1 MTTLELLYFYPLVTF
16 VKSSQQLL
24 LEKCWPARVAMS
36 EDKKEIKLK
45 TVTMDMQL
53 GVRSIFQNH
62 PIEGSDF
69 YLTFILKI
77 LMVKVVNWHM
87 CSSQK
92 R

>member
-1 MTTLELLYFYPLVTF
+1 MTTLELLYFYPLVTL
-16 VKSSQQLL
+16 SNLL
-24 LEKCWPARVAMS
+24 NSCYWKMLACQSCNEWRQKGNQ
-36 EDKKEIKLK
+36 IKDSHNGYAVGGPVNIPK
-45 TVTMDMQL
+45 TSD
-53 GVRSIFQNH
+53 R
-62 PIEGSDF
+62 GSDF